1 MYALGYIYIFN
12 FFFCVCVFLESREDK
27 AVPKYNPVYWPGKK
41 NKPTLKPIIVNSKPI
56 TDLLIHLSCNGVLL
70 FFLNNVKITAY
81 SGN

>member
-41 NKPTLKPIIVNSKPI
+41 KKTNIETHHCKFKTHYRL
-56 TDLLIHLSCNGVLL
+56 TDPS
-70 FFLNNVKITAY
+70 FM
-81 SGN
+81 